1 VRLVVAA
8 LTVSLVL
15 AACGGTAKQ
24 RSPVEWEA
32 NADGVARQLRA
43 DVIQISAVDRPA
55 AARRTLHDD
64 SQLYA
69 ILVAF
74 SDVAGC
80 DHMVAALGTAPP
92 RHRPAVT
99 QFDAACVRLQHAAKL
114 FTRAVARSRAAD
126 LAAAAREALAAL
138 PPLDRAALAVRR

>member
-15 AACGGTAKQ
+15 TACGGAAKQ
-24 RSPVEWEA
+24 RTPAEWEA
-32 NADGVARQLRA
+32 NADGVAGQLRD
-43 DVIQISAVDRPA
+43 DVIQISAVDRVA
-55 AARRTLHDD
+55 AARRALHDD

-69 ILVAF
+69 MLVAF

-92 RHRPAVT
+92 ERRAAVT
-99 QFDAACVRLQHAAKL
+99 QLATACGHLQRASQL
-114 FTRAVARSRAAD
+114 FTRAVAHSRAAA
-126 LAAAAREALAAL
+126 LAAAAHEALAAL
-138 PPLDRAALAVRR
+138 PPLDRAALALRR